1 MGLASLLCH
10 SLAPSLT
17 SFEHMNPSFSPTS
30 PVPNTVDKALLV
42 KSLSEDLGEI
52 MGQEL
57 VLMHARTCFLEVR
70 KMIATPRCT
79 HPEIVPYWSAYTL
92 MSPYR
97 DYFHCTKQWK
107 GQCVSQQNKTHCRT
121 QNETLVLTVLHLP
134 DVLKLMISHHPH
146 QSSRQDRVP
155 ANSRLLTAP
164 LLWAFL
170 LPQDPQR
177 IVPDAIPKEHT
188 APRVES
194 GPTVPEPRKAGFY
207 SQLRQANLM
216 STEDSGASLLQSQLL
231 QRGGKS
237 SLTGPKYRALE
248 VFFDSRGTLQLSLK

>member
-79 HPEIVPYWSAYTL
+79 HPETVPYWSAYTL
-92 MSPYR
+92 MSPFR

-107 GQCVSQQNKTHCRT
+107 GQCVSQQNKTYCRP
-121 QNETLVLTVLHLP
+121 QNETLVLTVFAP
-134 DVLKLMISHHPH
+134 ARCPEAYDQPPPPPIQQTG
-146 QSSRQDRVP
+146 QSYCQQQTPNCPSPVGIPAAPGPSMDCSRC
-155 ANSRLLTAP
+155 
-164 LLWAFL
+164 
-170 LPQDPQR
+170 
-177 IVPDAIPKEHT
+177 
-188 APRVES
+188 
-194 GPTVPEPRKAGFY
+194 Y
-207 SQLRQANLM
+207 SQGAH
-216 STEDSGASLLQSQLL
+216 STKGRIWPNS
-231 QRGGKS
+231 
-237 SLTGPKYRALE
+237 PRAMQGRVL
-248 VFFDSRGTLQLSLK
+248 